1 MSSSENV
8 DMIENPYPR
17 DSIWIGKRYDEP
29 TNILRNALIVGES
42 TYGEDADDPQW
53 IRYFIDKKVIAT
65 NYELRREG
73 KQKEKP
79 DTTFCRLRWFMTD
92 PDTRAGLSY
101 VKLFECATSN
111 QLQAWFD
118 QFAFTNYVV
127 VPVGATNKSKATDR
141 QLALARVPFLR
152 ALEQIRPKA
161 AWVLGKR
168 QTDDPKNTLGI
179 LKDFGVEERNIE
191 VMRPHPAFIS
201 TAEGLKSWERFL
213 DIMRR
218 LNAQVRLC

>member
-8 DMIENPYPR
+8 EMIENPYPK
-17 DSIWIGKRYDEP
+17 DSIWIGKRHDDP
-29 TNILRNALIVGES
+29 TNILRYALIVGES
-42 TYGEDADDPQW
+42 TYGEDTDDPQW

-65 NYELRREG
+65 NDELRREG

-92 PDTRAGLSY
+92 PGMRAGLSY
-101 VKLFECATSN
+101 VKLFERASSD

-127 VPVGATNKSKATDR
+127 VPVGATNKSKVTDP

-152 ALEQIRPKA
+152 TLEKIRPKA

-168 QTDDPKNTLGI
+168 QTDDPENTLGI
-179 LKDFGVEERNIE
+179 LKNFGVEERNIE
-191 VMRPHPAFIS
+191 VMIPHPAFIS
-201 TAEGLKSWERFL
+201 TVEGLKSWERFL

-218 LNAQVRLC
+218 LNA